1 MKKKIN
7 NNKQKKATKKMNK
20 SKSIKPTKKITKSTE
35 EPTNTNTN
43 TNNIKINI
51 GSTTKQTRRNN
62 NNNKSYGTSK
72 NIQNTSAPYPV
83 YNQARQSGYPSSST
97 TIINP
102 PQLQPQNNF
111 TQKDLTNIKDEIL
124 AKLNQPLQTAIGYDP
139 DFQNISNDIQDL
151 KDAHRKGQQERQF
164 EREQKEMRRREKEIQ
179 RENDLKDRD
188 NFYEYINKQNQ
199 GLNKS
204 LFLLEDNLNKDN
216 EQRNQQLDYFLNNNN
231 SLLTNND
238 GYKNPP
244 SSPFEM
250 SSSYDNTNAF
260 EGTNPMLDQNTFDEA
275 FFKNNSIPQPSTNN
289 VIEPDNKT
297 DDNIA
302 NQFLKTSYDRNT
314 NTTNINVNAE
324 NIAKNIDKNS
334 FNTEAMKVKQQYTMQ
349 DIAKLKSEYI
359 DLYKKFY
366 SVEDIPEEEL
376 KKLDKYDKPQSVGN
390 LTKMNKSLNK
400 KIAGKQIQ
408 AQKAIGISEN
418 KNMGKE
424 DKRTIKNNWVRMKNN
439 ILEKNDKIDM
449 DNVRLYK
456 EALDKKNLENKKKTI
471 AEIEIEKIDEKI
483 KKLQGKKRNET
494 ILLPSGTIIKDTKK
508 K

>member
-1 MKKKIN
+1 
-7 NNKQKKATKKMNK
+7 MNK
-20 SKSIKPTKKITKSTE
+20 SKSIK
-35 EPTNTNTN
+35 NTN

-216 EQRNQQLDYFLNNNN
+216 EQRNQQLNYFLNNNN
-231 SLLTNND
+231 SLHTTSND
-238 GYKNPP
+238 GYKNP
-244 SSPFEM
+244 PFEM

-260 EGTNPMLDQNTFDEA
+260 EETNPMLDQFDEA

-289 VIEPDNKT
+289 IIEPDNKT

-424 DKRTIKNNWVRMKNN
+424 DKRTIKNIWVRMKNN
-439 ILEKNDKIDM
+439 MLVKNDM

-456 EALDKKNLENKKKTI
+456 EALDQKNLENKKKTI